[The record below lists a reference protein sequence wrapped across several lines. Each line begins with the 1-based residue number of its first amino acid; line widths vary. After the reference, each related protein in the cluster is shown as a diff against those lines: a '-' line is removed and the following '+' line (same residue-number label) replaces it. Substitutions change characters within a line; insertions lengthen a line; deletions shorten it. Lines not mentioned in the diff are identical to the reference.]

1 MVGSFQ
7 GGFMRRSTA
16 LALAVLALPLA
27 AQGIN
32 GGVYTGL
39 SLPVGDLKDKSD
51 FGTNQFFGAHVGG
64 HLDFVITHNHEVRA
78 HVTYEKFPGSGWG
91 GAFDIK
97 NDYSAF
103 QVGAD
108 WVYHF
113 DGPRSG
119 WYTVAGASINSIK
132 DDYSGN
138 GFSGSA
144 SQSGKLGVRGGGG
157 YSFTPNFS
165 LEGTLN
171 QIFTY
176 KNGNDGF
183 GFDTASWAQVS
194 AVFRFGR

>member
-1 MVGSFQ
+1 
-7 GGFMRRSTA
+7 MRRTLVVT
-16 LALAVLALPLA
+16 LALMGMTLS
-27 AQGIN
+27 AQDIN

-39 SLPVGDLKDKSD
+39 SLPVGDLKDKQD

-64 HLDFVITHNHEVRA
+64 HLDFAITPHHEVRG
-78 HVTYEKFPGSGWG
+78 HVTFEGFPGSGWG
-91 GAFDIK
+91 GGADVKNDIK
-97 NDYSAF
+97 AL

-113 DGPRSG
+113 QGPRQG
-119 WYTVAGASINSIK
+119 WYTVAGASLNSIK
-132 DDYSGN
+132 DDFSGN
-138 GFSGSA
+138 GISGSA

-157 YSFTPNFS
+157 FTFTPNFS

-171 QIFTY
+171 QIFVD

-183 GFDTASWAQVS
+183 GFDTATWVQVS

>member
-1 MVGSFQ
+1 
-7 GGFMRRSTA
+7 MRRI
-16 LALAVLALPLA
+16 LA
-27 AQGIN
+27 ATLAFTGMAHAQDIN

-39 SLPVGDLKDKSD
+39 SLPQGDLKDKAD

-64 HLDFVITHNHEVRA
+64 HLDFTITPHHEVRG
-78 HVTYEKFPGSGWG
+78 HVTLEKFPGSGWG
-91 GAFDIK
+91 GSGDFK
-97 NDYSAF
+97 NEFTAI

-113 DGPRSG
+113 QNPRQG
-119 WYTVAGASINSIK
+119 WYTVVGGSLNSIK
-132 DDYSGN
+132 DDVSAA

-157 YSFTPNFS
+157 FTFTRNFS

-171 QIFTY
+171 QIFVD
-176 KNGNDGF
+176 KHGADGF
-183 GFDTASWAQVS
+183 GFDTATWVQVS